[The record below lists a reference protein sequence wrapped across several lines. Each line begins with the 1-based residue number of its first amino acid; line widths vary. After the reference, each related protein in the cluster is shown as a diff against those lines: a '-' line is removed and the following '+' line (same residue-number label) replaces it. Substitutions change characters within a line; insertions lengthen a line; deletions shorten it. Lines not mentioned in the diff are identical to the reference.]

1 MKPLIKHL
9 FLLPAL
15 LTALGLL
22 LPNRVA
28 AQTFTN
34 LHSFT
39 AVVSTT
45 NSDGA
50 NPSCSLVFY
59 GNALYGTTEGGGTN
73 GQGTVF
79 AINPV
84 GGSVTN
90 VYSFS
95 ATATNGLGV
104 YTNRDGYSPAAN
116 LLLSGNTFYGT
127 AEFGGLNGHGTVFS
141 VHPDGTAFTNLH
153 SFAAVTTNEL
163 GPYTNSDG
171 ASLQCGLVLSGNTL
185 FGTAS
190 SGGVFGNGT
199 VFRLNLDGSGF
210 TNLHSFTTS
219 SSDFSRTNGD
229 GYYPVSGVVVSGN
242 ALYGT
247 TVYGGVFGKGAVFKV
262 NTDGTVFTNL
272 HSFTAVVSSTNSDG
286 ALPFAGLILSGNT
299 LYGTADEGG
308 SKADGT
314 VFAINTDGSGFTNL
328 YNFIGYPQGGQ
339 NPQGGLILSGRTLY
353 GTTEFGGSAD
363 DGAVFKGNTD
373 GSGFTNLYSFT
384 TPLGTYPNYYNSDGY
399 YPYAPLVLS
408 GNTLYGT
415 TLEGGVSGNGV
426 VFSFTLPM
434 PPQLSIIRSGT
445 NVILT
450 WPTNAVGF
458 TLQSTTNLAP
468 PAAWTGVSPAPVVA
482 NTNNSVTNNISGAQK
497 FYRLSQ

>member
-1 MKPLIKHL
+1 ML
-9 FLLPAL
+9 AGRA
-15 LTALGLL
+15 T
-22 LPNRVA
+22 

-34 LHSFT
+34 LHSFS
-39 AVVSTT
+39 ALVATT

-50 NPSCSLVFY
+50 NPSCSLIFY
-59 GNALYGTTEGGGTN
+59 GNVLYGTTEGGGTY

-79 AINPV
+79 AIYPA

-90 VYSFS
+90 LYSFS

-153 SFAAVTTNEL
+153 SFSVGTTNEL
-163 GPYTNSDG
+163 GHYTNSDG
-171 ASLQCGLVLSGNTL
+171 ASLQCGLVLSGNSL

-190 SGGVFGNGT
+190 GGGQFGSGT

-210 TNLHSFTTS
+210 TNLHSFTTY

-229 GYYPVSGVVVSGN
+229 GYFPVAGVVVSSN

-247 TVYGGVFGKGAVFKV
+247 AVYGGVFGKGTVFKV
-262 NTDGTVFTNL
+262 NTDGTGFTNL
-272 HSFTAVVSSTNSDG
+272 HSFTATVSSTNSDG
-286 ALPFAGLILSGNT
+286 EYPYSGLVLSGNI
-299 LYGTADEGG
+299 LYGMATYGG
-308 SKADGT
+308 AKGDGT
-314 VFAINTDGSGFTNL
+314 VFALNTDGTGFTNL
-328 YNFIGYPQGGQ
+328 YNFVGYPKGAQ
-339 NPQGGLILSGRTLY
+339 NPQGGLLLSGHTLY
-353 GTTEFGGSAD
+353 GATEFGGSAD
-363 DGAVFKGNTD
+363 TGAVFAGNTD

-384 TPLGTYPNYYNSDGY
+384 PLLGSYPNYYNSDGY
-399 YPYAPLVLS
+399 LPYAALILS
-408 GNTLYGT
+408 GNALYGT
-415 TLEGGVSGNGV
+415 TLEGGTAGNGV
-426 VFSFTLPM
+426 MFSLTLPM
-434 PPQLSIIRSGT
+434 TPQLSISRSGT

-450 WPTNAVGF
+450 WPANAIGF
-458 TLQSTTNLAP
+458 TLQSTTNLASS
-468 PAAWTGVSPAPVVA
+468 AVWASVSPAPVIV
-482 NTNNSVTNNISGAQK
+482 NTNNAVTNNISGTSE